1 MTFPRPLVVAFAALS
16 LAGCY
21 RPSGPRPT
29 AAAAAG
35 CRAEVDRVFAAQ
47 NRGDLTFRDQ
57 RDNPFSSDYFPGN
70 TPRGLG
76 SEYGRDNDY
85 AACIANSGGGA
96 TPAAASPPAAN
107 IGPVFVPSPTA
118 Q

>member
-47 NRGDLTFRDQ
+47 HRGALTFPDQ
-57 RDNPFSSDYFPGN
+57 
-70 TPRGLG
+70 RGLG
-76 SEYGRDNDY
+76 AEYGRDNDY